1 MSRRDR
7 QFREEPSENAL
18 PLVRNH
24 FRPQSTEHDQS
35 YEPLE
40 ASGQSGDSILLSEHS
55 QDNMSVTVSEEELR
69 HELSLLGFSY
79 VPRQRL
85 LEFKKDLERLM
96 NQGGVAAS
104 PETSR
109 LENETIEETT
119 NTTAPPPAE
128 SNAWHHQASAWPT
141 TTATSSTEWGNQQ
154 RSQDSYTKHT
164 VSLGGNT
171 LPTKKAPQITR
182 KVLRRKSDGQTH
194 VSDESFLYSETETE
208 EGDSGSSIVDFR
220 SESSGRSSASCIK
233 SFIRPPPYSL
243 LDQYRQRS
251 DPVGRYQEYKQ
262 KWDALQVALERSRK
276 ELRWGIREQ
285 MMSAPPQPA
294 PRSVPP
300 PNTYVIP
307 TDKKRYALRWAVRQD
322 LVNGVMPRGSYS

>member
-1 MSRRDR
+1 MSLRDR

-24 FRPQSTEHDQS
+24 FRHSTQHDQS

-40 ASGQSGDSILLSEHS
+40 ASGQSGDIDFVSEHS
-55 QDNMSVTVSEEELR
+55 QGNMSITVSEEELR

-96 NQGGVAAS
+96 NQGSVAAS

-109 LENETIEETT
+109 LENESLYETA
-119 NTTAPPPAE
+119 NTTAARPME
-128 SNAWHHQASAWPT
+128 SSGWHQTSAWPT
-141 TTATSSTEWGNQQ
+141 TSSSSTSSNEWCNQQ
-154 RSQDSYTKHT
+154 RNQDSYTKHT
-164 VSLGGNT
+164 VSLGGNM
-171 LPTKKAPQITR
+171 PATKKAPQITR

-194 VSDESFLYSETETE
+194 VSDESFLYTETE
-208 EGDSGSSIVDFR
+208 EEDTGSSIVDFQ
-220 SESSGRSSASCIK
+220 SESSGRSSASCVK

-262 KWDALQVALERSRK
+262 KWDALQVALERNRK

-294 PRSVPP
+294 ARSVPL

-307 TDKKRYALRWAVRQD
+307 TDKKRYALRWAVRRD
-322 LVNGVMPRGSYS
+322 LINGVMPRESYS

>member
-1 MSRRDR
+1 MSLRDR

-18 PLVRNH
+18 PLDRNH
-24 FRPQSTEHDQS
+24 FRPSTEYDQS

-40 ASGQSGDSILLSEHS
+40 ASGQSGDSDLVSEYA
-55 QDNMSVTVSEEELR
+55 QGNMSVTVSEEELR

-96 NQGGVAAS
+96 NRGSAAAS

-109 LENETIEETT
+109 LENESLDDST
-119 NTTAPPPAE
+119 NTPPPLPIE
-128 SNAWHHQASAWPT
+128 TSAWHQTSAWPT
-141 TTATSSTEWGNQQ
+141 TTSTSSKEWDNQQ
-154 RSQDSYTKHT
+154 RNQDSYTKHT
-164 VSLGGNT
+164 VSLGGNVQA
-171 LPTKKAPQITR
+171 TKKAPQITR

-208 EGDSGSSIVDFR
+208 EEDTGSSIVDFR
-220 SESSGRSSASCIK
+220 SESSGRSSASCAK
-233 SFIRPPPYSL
+233 SFIRPPLYSL

-262 KWDALQVALERSRK
+262 KWDALQGALERNRK

-294 PRSVPP
+294 ARSVLL

-307 TDKKRYALRWAVRQD
+307 TDKKRYALRWAVRRD